1 MQTVWKDLRHA
12 VRLLRRDSGFAFVAV
27 LTLAAGI
34 ATVTVVFS
42 LADAYLFRPLP
53 FDAPERLVHVW
64 TTDPRE
70 GDSVRMS
77 PADFRDLRREARS
90 LEDVGGYYYTGMAL
104 GRDDGGGSDDGR
116 ARSVNVV
123 LLTPNLFPVLGVEP
137 LLGRTPSP
145 EESTEGRNHVVVV
158 SYRFWQ
164 RELGGSEAA
173 LGAPVVLDG
182 VEHTVVGV
190 MPPEFVFPF
199 ERAQVWAPAVL
210 APPDES
216 RELRG
221 AALLVVGRL
230 APGADLGT
238 AQTEVSGIM
247 ERLADS
253 YPETNA
259 GRGARV
265 VPLREALL
273 FFYDMVRTTFGVLL
287 AAVLF
292 VLLIICTNIGNL
304 LLARASGRV
313 REVAVRAALGAG
325 RSRLVRQMLTES
337 LLLALVGGLAG
348 IGLAALLLGALEGA
362 MPPDLY
368 RVGSVGLGGRALLF
382 ALAATAG
389 SALVFGL
396 LPALQATGRD
406 LVTALKNGGR
416 SGAAGGAGTRRLRNA
431 LVVGQVAV
439 AMLLLAGAG
448 LTVRSFQELRTVQLG
463 FEPAGLLTL
472 ETSLPSSEYP
482 DGAAR
487 NRFYDRT
494 LERIAALPGVESVA
508 QIQPLPLNFE
518 SYGTSFEVEGGEPLA
533 SGERPYANYFKVS
546 PGALGTLGIPVLR
559 GRDFAAS
566 DDAGARPVALINRTL
581 AERHFPGQDPV
592 GRQITVDETSRT
604 VIGVVGDTKTF
615 LISEDPA
622 QVIYLPQLQ
631 TPTARRFTLVR
642 TAGDPLVLAKGVR
655 GAFQELSP
663 TLPVTGTRTM
673 ERVVE
678 ESLGPW
684 LAGTAGLTIIGL
696 GALLLASLGIYGV
709 IAYSVRRRR
718 REIGVRIALGAGR
731 GAVLRLI
738 LREGVG
744 LTALGTALGL
754 TGALGLGRVLRA
766 VLFGVGS
773 FDPLTFLG
781 APLVLAL
788 VALLATYLP
797 ARAAARVDA
806 METLRSE

>member
-1 MQTVWKDLRHA
+1 MQTLWKDLRHA
-12 VRLLRRDSGFAFVAV
+12 VRRLRRDPGFTFVAV

-53 FDAPERLVHVW
+53 FDEPERLVHVW

-77 PADFRDLRREARS
+77 PDDFRDLRREARS

-104 GRDDGGGSDDGR
+104 GRDDGGGSGDGR

-123 LLTPNLFPVLGVEP
+123 LLTPNLFRVLGVEP
-137 LLGRTPSP
+137 LLGRTPRP
-145 EESTEGRNHVVVV
+145 EEATEGRNHVIVV
-158 SYRFWQ
+158 SHRFWQ

-173 LGAPVVLDG
+173 LGAPVLLDG

-210 APPDES
+210 APPDGS
-216 RELRG
+216 RELHG

-230 APGADLGT
+230 ASGADLGA
-238 AQTEVSGIM
+238 AQTEVAGIM
-247 ERLADS
+247 ERLAEA
-253 YPETNA
+253 YPKTNA

-273 FFYDMVRTTFGVLL
+273 FFYEMVRTTFGVLL

-337 LLLALVGGLAG
+337 LLLAVAGGLAG
-348 IGLAALLLGALEGA
+348 VALAALLLGALEGA

-368 RVGSVGLGGRALLF
+368 RVGSVELGGRALLVV
-382 ALAATAG
+382 LVLTAG

-396 LPALQATGRD
+396 VPALQATGRD

-416 SGAAGGAGTRRLRNA
+416 TAGGAGTRRLRNA

-448 LTVRSFQELRTVQLG
+448 LTVRSFQELRTVELG
-463 FEPAGLLTL
+463 FEPTGLLTL
-472 ETSLPSSEYP
+472 ETSLPASEYP

-487 NRFYDRT
+487 NRFYDRA
-494 LERIAALPGVESVA
+494 LERIAGRPGVESVA

-518 SYGTSFEVEGGEPLA
+518 SYGTSFEVEGGEPPA
-533 SGERPYANYFKVS
+533 DGERPYATSFKVS
-546 PGALGTLGIPVLR
+546 PGALRTLGIPLLR
-559 GRDFAAS
+559 GRDLTAS
-566 DDAGARPVALINRTL
+566 DDAGARPVVLINRTL
-581 AERHFPGQDPV
+581 AERHFPGEDPV
-592 GRQITVDETSRT
+592 GRQITVDGTSRT
-604 VIGVVGDTKTF
+604 VIGVVGNTKTF
-615 LISEDPA
+615 LVSEDPA
-622 QVIYLPQLQ
+622 QTLYLPLLQ

-642 TAGDPLVLAKGVR
+642 TAGEPLALAEGVR
-655 GAFQELSP
+655 AAFQELAPS
-663 TLPVTGTRTM
+663 LPVTGTRTM

-684 LAGTAGLTIIGL
+684 LAGTAGLTLLGL

-738 LREGVG
+738 LRQGAG
-744 LTALGTALGL
+744 LTALGAALGL

-806 METLRSE
+806 IETLRSE